1 MKLPI
6 YIYDPTATDAA
17 SKIRGVG
24 RYMQLLQSSFEDTAV
39 FVSSVDNVPYDSV
52 FIFPFFNFL
61 SKPLS
66 FRRIAR
72 KQIAV
77 VHDLIPFKY
86 PEHFPIGVRG
96 IIQTYLNKFILK
108 QYDAIVTDSETS
120 KKDII
125 NMLGFGDKFVQ
136 VIYPILSE
144 KVVKKS
150 KSLHTELIP
159 SHPYY
164 LYVGD
169 VTWNK
174 NIVNLAR
181 ALKIANAS
189 CIFVGK
195 HFIPSKLQL
204 TLARKKIHPWEEELF
219 SFYEEAQGDSR
230 FLLHGFVDD
239 DVLQALYQNAIANI
253 LISRDEGFGFS
264 YLEAAYHSTPSV
276 LADRPIFHET
286 AGPTAVFAN
295 PEDPLDIAD
304 KLKKIALPAERS
316 HYARQL
322 SEHIQKYNQ
331 DQFIGGFRKVIAEV
345 QRKG

>member
-24 RYMQLLQSSFEDTAV
+24 RYMQLLQTSFKDTAV
-39 FVSSVDNVPYDSV
+39 FVSSVDQVPYESI

-66 FRRIAR
+66 LRRIAR

-77 VHDLIPFKY
+77 IHDLIPFKY

-108 QYDAIVTDSETS
+108 QYDVIVTDSETS
-120 KKDII
+120 KNDIVD
-125 NMLGFGDKFVQ
+125 MLGFDKYYVQ

-144 KVVKKS
+144 KVLNKTKS
-150 KSLHTELIP
+150 VHKEHIP

-181 ALKIANAS
+181 AIKIANVS

-195 HFIPSKLQL
+195 HFITSKLQA

-230 FLLHGFVDD
+230 FHLYGFVEDD
-239 DVLQALYQNAIANI
+239 LLQALYGNAIANI

-264 YLEAAYHSTPSV
+264 YLEAAYHATPSV

-295 PEDPLDIAD
+295 PENPLDIAD
-304 KLKKIALPAERS
+304 KLKKIALPAERN
-316 HYARQL
+316 HYVKQL
-322 SEHIQKYNQ
+322 PAHIQKFNSE
-331 DQFIGGFRKVIAEV
+331 QFTDGFMKVIAEV

>member
-1 MKLPI
+1 MTLPI

-24 RYMQLLQSSFEDTAV
+24 RYMQLLQSSFEKNAV
-39 FVSSVDNVPYDSV
+39 FVSSVDKVPYESV

-61 SKPLS
+61 NKPLS
-66 FRRIAR
+66 LRRIAR

-77 VHDLIPFKY
+77 IHDLIPFKY
-86 PEHFPIGVRG
+86 PEHFPIGIRG

-125 NMLGFGDKFVQ
+125 NMLGFDKDYVQ
-136 VIYPILSE
+136 VIYPVLSE
-144 KVVKKS
+144 KVINKTKAVHKEH
-150 KSLHTELIP
+150 LP
-159 SHPYY
+159 PHPYY

-181 ALKIANAS
+181 AIKIANVS

-195 HFIPSKLQL
+195 HFITSKLQA

-219 SFYEEAQGDSR
+219 SFYEEAQGDPR
-230 FLLHGFVDD
+230 FLLYGFVED
-239 DVLQALYQNAIANI
+239 DVLQEIYKNAVANI

-264 YLEAAYHSTPSV
+264 YLEAAYHGTPSV

-286 AGPTAVFAN
+286 AGTTSVFAN
-295 PEDPLDIAD
+295 PENPLEIAD
-304 KLKKIALPAERS
+304 KLKKIALPAERN
-316 HYARQL
+316 HYVKQL
-322 SEHIQKYNQ
+322 PAHIQKFNPK
-331 DQFIGGFRKVIAEV
+331 QFKNGFMKVVAEV
-345 QRKG
+345 KRKR

>member
-24 RYMQLLQSSFEDTAV
+24 RYMQLLQSSFKDNAI
-39 FVSSVDNVPYDSV
+39 FVSSVEEVPYDSV

-66 FRRIAR
+66 LRRIAR

-77 VHDLIPFKY
+77 IHDLIPFKY

-108 QYDAIVTDSETS
+108 QYDLVVTDSETS
-120 KKDII
+120 KKDIVD
-125 NMLGFGDKFVQ
+125 MLGFENKLVQ
-136 VIYPILSE
+136 VVYPNLGE
-144 KVVKKS
+144 KVVKKN
-150 KSLHTELIP
+150 KSAHKELLP
-159 SHPYY
+159 PHPYY
-164 LYVGD
+164 VYVGD

-181 ALKIANAS
+181 AIKIANVS
-189 CIFVGK
+189 CVFVGK
-195 HFIPSKLQL
+195 HFITSKLNA
-204 TLARKKIHPWEEELF
+204 TLNRKQTHPWEKELVG
-219 SFYEEAQGDSR
+219 FYEEAQGDVR
-230 FLLHGFVDD
+230 FKLYGFVED
-239 DVLQALYQNAIANI
+239 DVLQALYKNAIANV

-264 YLEAAYHSTPSV
+264 YLEAAYHGTPSI

-286 AGPTAVFAN
+286 AGPTAVFTN
-295 PEDPLDIAD
+295 PENPLEIAD
-304 KLKKIALPAERS
+304 KLKKIALPAERA
-316 HYARQL
+316 HYVKQL
-322 SEHIQKYNQ
+322 PAHIEKYNQ
-331 DQFIGGFRKVIAEV
+331 EQFTEGFMKVIAEV
-345 QRKG
+345 QRKR